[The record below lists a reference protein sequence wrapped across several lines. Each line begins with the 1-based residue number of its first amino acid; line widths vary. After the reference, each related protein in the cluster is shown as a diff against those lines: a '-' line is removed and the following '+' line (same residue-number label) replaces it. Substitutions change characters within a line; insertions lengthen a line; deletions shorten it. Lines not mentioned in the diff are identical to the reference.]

1 MDDLKLNNNENSENN
16 KNRNYMNSKMSDKTK
31 QEINEY
37 KRRKKEEEE
46 EELLLK
52 PQINKQSEKLN
63 RSIDDLVKW
72 NENKYY
78 IYIYVT
84 EKRN

>member
-1 MDDLKLNNNENSENN
+1 
-16 KNRNYMNSKMSDKTK
+16 MNSKMSDKTK

-78 IYIYVT
+78 IFIYMLQRRET
-84 EKRN
+84 E

>member
-1 MDDLKLNNNENSENN
+1 M
-16 KNRNYMNSKMSDKTK
+16 NRIKNYMNSKMSDKAI

-37 KRRKKEEEE
+37 RRRKKEEEE
-46 EELLLK
+46 EELTLK

-72 NENKYY
+72 NENKYLYY
-78 IYIYVT
+78 IYKYI
-84 EKRN
+84 